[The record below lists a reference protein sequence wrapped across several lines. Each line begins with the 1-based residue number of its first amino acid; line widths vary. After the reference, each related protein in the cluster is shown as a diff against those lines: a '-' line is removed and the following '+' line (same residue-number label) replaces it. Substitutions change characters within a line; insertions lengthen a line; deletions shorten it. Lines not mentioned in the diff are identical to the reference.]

1 MVGLLTF
8 ILGGLGIPV
17 SILIHFLSALVGLMN
32 QYVALIASFETYII
46 KGIPFNLVL
55 LLLSIVATISIILW
69 FRKPRFIHL
78 AIALLTIMFFQLA
91 LFGSWEFHRSKN
103 EFLILQYPKQT
114 LLAMKKDNLI
124 KLWSNEKEVADNY
137 VIKNYLQANF
147 GKIDTVSSIQNVM
160 KIDQTKLLIIDEKS
174 VFTIPIR
181 PDIVLLTQSPKINLE
196 RLITE
201 LQPKIIVADGSNFK
215 TLIEQWQKTCAKKNI
230 PFHST
235 SEKGYYKI
243 ELP

>member
-1 MVGLLTF
+1 
-8 ILGGLGIPV
+8 
-17 SILIHFLSALVGLMN
+17 
-32 QYVALIASFETYII
+32 
-46 KGIPFNLVL
+46 
-55 LLLSIVATISIILW
+55 
-69 FRKPRFIHL
+69 
-78 AIALLTIMFFQLA
+78 
-91 LFGSWEFHRSKN
+91 
-103 EFLILQYPKQT
+103 
-114 LLAMKKDNLI
+114 
-124 KLWSNEKEVADNY
+124 
-137 VIKNYLQANF
+137 
-147 GKIDTVSSIQNVM
+147 M

>member
-1 MVGLLTF
+1 MKNYEKLFNEGMDSEEVKGFVKYIKNSNKKVLIFVIDSLAHNEKNTEFYFNALDQSMVYVN
-8 ILGGLGIPV
+8 ILNMFKDHGVLEQTDAIY
-17 SILIHFLSALVGLMN
+17 LVAN
-32 QYVALIASFETYII
+32 KFDAI
-46 KGIPFNLVL
+46 KD
-55 LLLSIVATISIILW
+55 S
-69 FRKPRFIHL
+69 KY
-78 AIALLTIMFFQLA
+78 
-91 LFGSWEFHRSKN
+91 LFSDKN